1 MKREKEASKYT
12 NKVGNIH
19 IIGDDKKTG
28 IKKPKKLIIAVISI
42 TLAVMIAVFSFY
54 TNINGA
60 YIYQWI
66 KSDVFGVNKGSG
78 YPVALVGDTVAENNI
93 GLLNRYVAYISDTT
107 FKVLN
112 STAGEVSSS
121 QHSYGNPAMRCADT
135 KVITYDIGGVNY
147 AVESTGEKVYNG
159 SSDGKIYCASISE
172 SGIYGIAS
180 QTGGY
185 LTNVQI
191 FDKNNK
197 LIYSYKM
204 SECYA
209 MGISINNAG
218 TSCVVA
224 GVDTSSGKL
233 ISKVYVLD
241 FTKDK
246 ATAIFSFDDN
256 LIFETQILDNG
267 RIACIGDSNSVV
279 IDIKNE
285 SYIEY
290 KYGGRTLTS
299 YSVKSNFGYALSLSP
314 SEDGKEC
321 ELVYV
326 DDVGQVSY
334 EVSTGLNI
342 ADIDIYSK
350 RVSAY
355 SKGNI
360 YLFDKNG
367 EILSETECSKD
378 VKSILM
384 LNDSMVYTIGVT
396 EIKSVDVTR

>member
-1 MKREKEASKYT
+1 MKRENEASKYT
-12 NKVGNIH
+12 KKEGSIR
-19 IIGDDKKTG
+19 IISDDKQTSR
-28 IKKPKKLIIAVISI
+28 KKPKKLITAVVFI
-42 TLAVMIAVFSFY
+42 TLAAMIAVFAFY

-78 YPVALVGDTVAENNI
+78 YPVAIVGDTVAENNI

-147 AVESTGEKVYNG
+147 AVESTGETVYNG
-159 SSDGKIYCASISE
+159 SSDGKIYCVSISE
-172 SGIYGIAS
+172 SGVYGLAS
-180 QTGGY
+180 ETGGF
-185 LTNVQI
+185 LSNVQI

-209 MGISINNAG
+209 VSMSINNAG
-218 TSCVVA
+218 TSCVVS

-233 ISKVYVLD
+233 ISKVYILD

-246 ATAIFSFDDN
+246 ATAIFNFDDN
-256 LIFETQILDNG
+256 LIFETQVLDNG
-267 RIACIGDSNSVV
+267 RIACIGDSNSIV
-279 IDIKNE
+279 IDAKNE

-299 YSVKSNFGYALSLSP
+299 YSVKPNFGYALSLSP

-321 ELVYV
+321 ELVYI
-326 DDVGQVSY
+326 DDIGQVAY
-334 EVSTGLNI
+334 EASTGLNI
-342 ADIDIYSK
+342 ADIDLYSK

-355 SKGNI
+355 SKGHI
-360 YLFDKNG
+360 YFFGKNG
-367 EILSETECSKD
+367 ELLSETECSKD
-378 VKSILM
+378 VKAILM
-384 LNDSMVYTIGVT
+384 PNDSMVYTVGVT
-396 EIKSVDVTR
+396 EIKSVNLTR